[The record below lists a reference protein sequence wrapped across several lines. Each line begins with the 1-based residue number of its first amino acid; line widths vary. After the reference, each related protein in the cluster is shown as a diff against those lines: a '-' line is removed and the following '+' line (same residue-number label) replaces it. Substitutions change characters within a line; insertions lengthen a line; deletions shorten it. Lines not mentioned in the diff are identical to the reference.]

1 MRQSGIKWLVGGLMV
16 SAGGILAVAGLP
28 GRSSIVA
35 CDGPVALPVPMPITP
50 VVNLEPPL
58 QLPTPKPSDLPTT
71 PLDTRPAPLSIPP
84 IVETSKIPEPAKV
97 PEPSK
102 PVEVKPDIKF
112 DLPKFEEPSKPTINP
127 VIPAA
132 ASTPAVIPSIPAPGP
147 AVPTIPSPAPE
158 VKAVPPT
165 PAPTKAVEPVFA
177 NPQPAQPVR
186 QDLLPST
193 VESSPVGRPAI
204 QPTTTPV
211 LERKLKVVLHLGDE
225 RPRFEVRDGD
235 EVYLKVI
242 SERVE
247 VKSPSDNGENMS
259 VLRASGK
266 VKFIT
271 PGGEGTCDELILT
284 PGKGQLTV
292 QGKVSFKHTW
302 GKSETIVTG
311 PSMMFRL
318 GQLPQVA
325 TGSEI
330 PDVTR

>member
-28 GRSSIVA
+28 ARSSIVA

-84 IVETSKIPEPAKV
+84 IVETSKIPEPAK
-97 PEPSK
+97 PIDA
-102 PVEVKPDIKF
+102 VKPDIKF

-132 ASTPAVIPSIPAPGP
+132 ASTPGVIPSIPAPGTAAPIPP
-147 AVPTIPSPAPE
+147 ATAPTIPGL
-158 VKAVPPT
+158 PPT
-165 PAPTKAVEPVFA
+165 PAPIKSAEPVFA
-177 NPQPAQPVR
+177 NPQPAQPIR
-186 QDLLPST
+186 QDTTPQAFDALPAARST
-193 VESSPVGRPAI
+193 V
-204 QPTTTPV
+204 QPTATNDPTQIQ
-211 LERKLKVVLHLGDE
+211 ERKLKVVLHLGDE

-271 PGGEGTCDELILT
+271 PGGEGVCDELILT

-302 GKSETIVTG
+302 GKSETIVSG
-311 PSMMFRL
+311 SSMMFRL
-318 GQLPQVA
+318 GQLPQAA
-325 TGSEI
+325 TSGQI